1 MRRNDQVISLCFF
14 HVNITKINWLHISQ
28 IIEIPRLRRSPKVSP
43 MFPNV
48 NNEPSST
55 PKKFM

>member
-14 HVNITKINWLHISQ
+14 HVNITKINWLHSSQ
-28 IIEIPRLRRSPKVSP
+28 IKETPILRKSPKMSP

-48 NNEPSST
+48 NNELSSM
-55 PKKFM
+55 PKEFM